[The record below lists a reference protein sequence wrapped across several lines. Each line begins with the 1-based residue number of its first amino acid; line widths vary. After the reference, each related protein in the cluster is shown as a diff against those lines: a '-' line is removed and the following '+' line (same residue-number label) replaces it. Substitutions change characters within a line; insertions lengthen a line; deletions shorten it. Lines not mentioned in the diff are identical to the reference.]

1 VIYWILRL
9 GLIITGGLLLLQGII
24 TNEKNKENLCNAADI
39 TVYANEFLGCIGFII
54 TFILGGFLKFL
65 PVWLVK
71 SLWFSLGIGF
81 ILLGLLSNLEFIL
94 HY

>member
-1 VIYWILRL
+1 MINWILRL
-9 GLIITGGLLLLQGII
+9 GLIITGVLLFLQGMI
-24 TNEKNKENLCNAADI
+24 TNEKNKENLWNAADI
-39 TVYANEFLGCIGFII
+39 TVYANEFLGCIGLII

-81 ILLGLLSNLEFIL
+81 IIFGLLSNLEFLL

>member
-1 VIYWILRL
+1 MINWIIRL
-9 GLIITGGLLLLQGII
+9 GLIIIGVLLFLQGII
-24 TNEKNKENLCNAADI
+24 TKEKIGLGNAADI
-39 TVYANEFLGCIGFII
+39 TVYTDNELLGCIGLII
-54 TFILGGFLKFL
+54 TIVLGGFLKFL

-81 ILLGLLSNLEFIL
+81 ILLGLLSNSGFLL

>member
-1 VIYWILRL
+1 MVNWIIRL
-9 GLIITGGLLLLQGII
+9 GLIITGSLLCLQGII
-24 TNEKNKENLCNAADI
+24 TKENNKEDLVNAGDI

-81 ILLGLLSNLEFIL
+81 ILLGLLSNLAFLL

>member
-1 VIYWILRL
+1 MINWILRL
-9 GLIITGGLLLLQGII
+9 GLIITGVLLFLQGMI
-24 TNEKNKENLCNAADI
+24 TNEKNKENLYNAADI
-39 TVYANEFLGCIGFII
+39 TVYANEILGCIGFII
-54 TFILGGFLKFL
+54 TFILGDFLKFL

-81 ILLGLLSNLEFIL
+81 ILLGLLSNLEFLL